1 MMVIGQTESEKTTF
15 LNDFINYYMGIKFN
29 DDFRYM
35 LIKKE
40 ERINQSHSQTFNVK
54 IYNISSYNN
63 HPPIKIIDTHLMIQ
77 ED

>member
-1 MMVIGQTESEKTTF
+1 
-15 LNDFINYYMGIKFN
+15 MGIKFN

-40 ERINQSHSQTFNVK
+40 ERINQSHSQTFDVK

-63 HPPIKIIDTHLMIQ
+63 HPPNKLLILI
-77 ED
+77 